1 MLRRAVDALLAGE
14 EAPEVRRNV
23 GLLTTARLFANTC
36 YRFAPPFL
44 ATIARGLDVSL
55 DDVGVALAVAELA
68 GLSAPVSARF
78 VDRVSRRTSMWAGL
92 VGVAAG
98 TALAAGSSGVVMFAV
113 ALVVLGQS
121 KVAFDL
127 GLTSWIADHV
137 PYERRSRVVGFTET
151 SWALGLLVGVSAA
164 GVITGLTS
172 WRVGYVVA
180 AGAVALMAVLV
191 ARRLPHDDV
200 SGPFESLAR
209 PDVPGPSESLAR
221 PGVAPTTRSN
231 LTDSIATRRLG
242 GGWGLGGRVRLG
254 GRGWLV
260 VVGAFGLMCSSQ
272 SLFVTFGSWLEDA
285 FEFRPAA
292 ISAVV
297 FGLGLGELLASVT
310 AARRTDRWGKLR
322 STIGGASLLLPSGL
336 VLAALH
342 DHLVPGLIALAVGIC
357 GFEFAIVSLIA
368 VGSSLVP
375 GSPARGLA
383 LMLTGGTLGRAIAS
397 VPATRLYER
406 HGMAWPALQSA
417 AFAVLTVAA
426 LGLAARA
433 GRRTAPVPTP

>member
-1 MLRRAVDALLAGE
+1 M
-14 EAPEVRRNV
+14 
-23 GLLTTARLFANTC
+23 
-36 YRFAPPFL
+36 
-44 ATIARGLDVSL
+44 
-55 DDVGVALAVAELA
+55 
-68 GLSAPVSARF
+68 
-78 VDRVSRRTSMWAGL
+78 
-92 VGVAAG
+92 
-98 TALAAGSSGVVMFAV
+98 
-113 ALVVLGQS
+113 
-121 KVAFDL
+121 
-127 GLTSWIADHV
+127 
-137 PYERRSRVVGFTET
+137 
-151 SWALGLLVGVSAA
+151 
-164 GVITGLTS
+164 
-172 WRVGYVVA
+172 
-180 AGAVALMAVLV
+180 
-191 ARRLPHDDV
+191 
-200 SGPFESLAR
+200 
-209 PDVPGPSESLAR
+209 
-221 PGVAPTTRSN
+221 
-231 LTDSIATRRLG
+231 
-242 GGWGLGGRVRLG
+242 
-254 GRGWLV
+254 